1 MELSSHIYS
10 MEPLITSY
18 PYISHIHPMEPL
30 IPSYPYLLYTS
41 YGTSHT
47 ILSISLIYILWN
59 LSYHPIH
66 ISYIY
71 PMEPLIPSYPYLSY
85 TFYGTSHTILSIY
98 LIYILW
104 NLSYH
109 PIHISHI
116 HPMEISYHPIHI
128 SHIHPME
135 PLIPLYPYL
144 LYTSYGTSH
153 TILFLTLIYI
163 LLNLSCARLNS
174 ENPQSTYFNAYFLCI
189 FLLF

>member
-1 MELSSHIYS
+1 MEPTSHIQS

-30 IPSYPYLLYTS
+30 IPSYPYILYTS
-41 YGTSHT
+41 YGTFHT
-47 ILSISLIYILWN
+47 ILSISLIYILW
-59 LSYHPIH
+59 I
-66 ISYIY
+66 
-71 PMEPLIPSYPYLSY
+71 PLIPSYPYLSY
-85 TFYGTSHTILSIY
+85 TSYGTSHTILFISLIYILWNLSTILSIY

-116 HPMEISYHPIHI
+116 HS
-128 SHIHPME
+128 ME
-135 PLIPLYPYL
+135 PLIPSYPYL

-153 TILFLTLIYI
+153 TILFLALIYI

>member
-1 MELSSHIYS
+1 MEPTSHIQS

-30 IPSYPYLLYTS
+30 IPSYPYLSYTS
-41 YGTSHT
+41 YGS
-47 ILSISLIYILWN
+47 

-66 ISYIY
+66 ISHIH
-71 PMEPLIPSYPYLSY
+71 PMEPLIPSYSYLLY
-85 TFYGTSHTILSIY
+85 TSYGTSHTILSIY

-109 PIHISHI
+109 PIHITYI

-128 SHIHPME
+128 SHIHPLE
-135 PLIPLYPYL
+135 PLIPFYPYL

-153 TILFLTLIYI
+153 TILFLALIYI